1 MTAQTI
7 NFGDIKGDPGLPV
20 MPFLEASKAMARGIG
35 YGGEGDV
42 LTAAFLRGSASR
54 ARDHVC
60 RDVLSGLGWR
70 AVKERDGSAK
80 RSPLLN
86 H

>member
-7 NFGDIKGDPGLPV
+7 KFGDIKGDPGLPV

-42 LTAAFLRGSASR
+42 LTAAFF
-54 ARDHVC
+54 AR
-60 RDVLSGLGWR
+60 
-70 AVKERDGSAK
+70 
-80 RSPLLN
+80 
-86 H
+86 